1 MRWCVLFVLCACVST
16 AHSQN
21 LVIDNECYHYEGG
34 MSAGLNNDGYQI
46 DLGVAWFPVRFFGVK
61 ATLGFAGEI
70 EEIGDW
76 GGDETWNSREYDY
89 AIRLKLLPAVV
100 FRTPR
105 LVNWNSQGG
114 GFHLFAEPGFLLS
127 PGAAGSRHARI
138 FCYDLKAGINLQLE
152 RIVLSLGYGV
162 SDFSLYSGRP
172 INHHGLPDRDNYIT
186 HSVFV
191 SASYKF

>member
-1 MRWCVLFVLCACVST
+1 MMRWCVLLLICTCAFT

-21 LVIDNECYHYEGG
+21 LVIGNECYHFEGS

-46 DLGVAWFPVRFFGVK
+46 DFGVAWFPLRLIGVK

-76 GGDETWNSREYDY
+76 GNDDSNYDY
-89 AIRLKLLPAVV
+89 AIRLKLIPALV

-105 LVNWNSQGG
+105 LINWNRQGG
-114 GFHLFAEPGFLLS
+114 GFHLFAEPGFILS
-127 PGAAGSRHARI
+127 PGAAGSRHARVL
-138 FCYDLKAGINLQLE
+138 CYDLKTGINLQLE
-152 RIVLSLGYGV
+152 RIVLSLGYGI

-172 INHHGLPDRDNYIT
+172 ISHHGLPERDNYIT
-186 HSVFV
+186 HSAFIT
-191 SASYKF
+191 AAYKF